1 MSNTDV
7 VKMLQLVKRVKVS
20 TGSYQRR
27 LELSEADVQSLS
39 GLFDYV
45 LSTLKDQRFNVYT
58 AALMCQCGCF
68 MTNEHF
74 GAEESM
80 HYYNGKYYYEDGA
93 VVSESYMETLNKEFG
108 DTWYIKYTP
117 DKVDVKKLSGVH
129 RANDGYV
136 LVTGSY
142 ENCVMS

>member
-20 TGSYQRR
+20 TGGYQRR

-39 GLFDYV
+39 GMFDYV
-45 LSTLKDQRFNVYT
+45 LSTLKEQRFNVYT

-68 MTNEHF
+68 MTNVHF

-93 VVSESYMETLNKEFG
+93 VVSESYMEMLNKELG

-117 DKVDVKKLSGVH
+117 DKVDVKKLSGMH
-129 RANDGYV
+129 RANDGYT
-136 LVTGSY
+136 LATGSY
-142 ENCVMS
+142 ENCVSS

>member
-7 VKMLQLVKRVKVS
+7 VKMLQLVKRVKLS
-20 TGSYQRR
+20 TRGYTRR
-27 LELSEADVQSLS
+27 LELSETGVQSIS
-39 GLFDYV
+39 GMFDYV
-45 LSTLKDQRFNVYT
+45 LGTLKEQKFNVYT

-93 VVSESYMETLNKEFG
+93 VVSESYMEILNKEFG
-108 DTWYIKYTP
+108 DTWCIKYTP
-117 DKVDVKKLSGVH
+117 DEVDVKKLSDKH
-129 RANDGYV
+129 RANDGFT

-142 ENCVMS
+142 EDCVAS

>member
-7 VKMLQLVKRVKVS
+7 VKMLQLVKRVKLS
-20 TGSYQRR
+20 TGGYKRR
-27 LELSEADVQSLS
+27 LELSEVDVQSLS
-39 GLFDYV
+39 GMFDYV
-45 LSTLKDQRFNVYT
+45 FGTFREQRFDVYT
-58 AALMCQCGCF
+58 AVLMCQCGCF
-68 MTNEHF
+68 VANEHF

-93 VVSESYMETLNKEFG
+93 VVSESYVKVLNEEFK

-117 DKVDVKKLSGVH
+117 DEVDEKKLGDMH
-129 RANDGYV
+129 RANDGFT
-136 LVTGSY
+136 LITGSY

>member
-7 VKMLQLVKRVKVS
+7 VKMLQLVKRVKLS
-20 TGSYQRR
+20 TGGYKRR

-39 GLFDYV
+39 GLFDYM
-45 LSTLKDQRFNVYT
+45 LSTLKEQKFNVYT

-68 MTNEHF
+68 MTNVYF

-80 HYYNGKYYYEDGA
+80 HYYNGKYYYEEGV
-93 VVSESYMETLNKEFG
+93 VVSESYMEILNKEFG
-108 DTWYIKYTP
+108 DTWHIKYTP
-117 DKVDVKKLSGVH
+117 DEVDVKKLSDMH
-129 RANDGYV
+129 RANDGYT

-142 ENCVMS
+142 EDCVSS